1 MDVGMVQKL
10 LQSFSLFIFETLVN
24 ITEHVGLDFMVSL
37 DHELFNQVDFFL
49 VVHLTKIAI
58 HELRF
63 CCRTTKTL
71 IIEVSPRRSGFT
83 VF

>member
-10 LQSFSLFIFETLVN
+10 FQSFSFFIFETLVN

-37 DHELFNQVDFFL
+37 DHELFDQVNFFL
-49 VVHLTKIAI
+49 VVHFTEISV

-63 CCRTTKTL
+63 RGRTTKTL
-71 IIEVSPRRSGFT
+71 VIEVSP
-83 VF
+83 